1 MSIDFKNG
9 TKKEFCP
16 WCAYVQLC
24 NGVDF
29 VDGGMVVDFRS
40 VSAFIDF
47 EKLIEAKD
55 VKTLTEKFYSM
66 IKVENKEGEEIQA
79 FTIDKDGMLW
89 DEAENGSVKD
99 ITKITIY
106 DREESDYGDGLYG
119 EKVIYDAIT
128 KTFTSECY
136 GEAFYVED
144 STSGNFD
151 VYYRK
156 R

>member
-9 TKKEFCP
+9 TKKEFGP
-16 WCAYVQLC
+16 WCAYVRLFD
-24 NGVDF
+24 GVDF
-29 VDGGMVVDFRS
+29 VDGMEVDFRS
-40 VSAFIDF
+40 ISAFIDF

-99 ITKITIY
+99 ITEITIY

-136 GEAFYVED
+136 GEALMFIIESD
-144 STSGNFD
+144 NSTAFF
-151 VYYRK
+151 K
-156 R
+156 RNHK